1 MSPCYRTISL
11 RRVSVGVII
20 ASIVGCRGTP
30 ASDARSA
37 TVASVQSTPTI
48 DSAPTS
54 AATAVVDTNTIVV
67 YKSPTCGC
75 CGKWVEH
82 LQSAGFH
89 VVVHDT
95 EDVDAVKDESGVP
108 GALRSC
114 HTAIVGRY
122 VIEGHV
128 PASDIRQLLRQ
139 RPAIGGLAV
148 PGMPV
153 GSPGMEGGSSERY
166 DVLTFGG
173 SSPARVFARH

>member
-1 MSPCYRTISL
+1 MSLPHPFLSL
-11 RRVSVGVII
+11 RRLRAGLIVVSI
-20 ASIVGCRGTP
+20 ASCDGRP
-30 ASDARSA
+30 ASDAPGA
-37 TVASVQSTPTI
+37 TVASVQAAPSTESTPA
-48 DSAPTS
+48 SG
-54 AATAVVDTNTIVV
+54 ATAAADTNTIVV

-75 CGKWVEH
+75 CAKWVEH

-95 EDVDAVKDESGVP
+95 EDVDAVKDGSGVP
-108 GALRSC
+108 AQLRGC
-114 HTAIVGRY
+114 HTAIAGRY

-139 RPAIGGLAV
+139 RPAIAGLAV
-148 PGMPV
+148 PGMPS

-173 SSPARVFARH
+173 SGPARVFASH